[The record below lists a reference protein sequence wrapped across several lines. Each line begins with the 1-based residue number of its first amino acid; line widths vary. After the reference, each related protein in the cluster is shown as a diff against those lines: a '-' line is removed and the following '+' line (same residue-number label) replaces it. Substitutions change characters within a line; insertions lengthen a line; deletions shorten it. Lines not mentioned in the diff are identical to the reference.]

1 MEHIHEKGW
10 IHADVKPENILLDAY
25 GVAKLCDFGISIPVS
40 KNDVDPTKFGINP
53 DMEGDS
59 KYLATEVLQE
69 TGPTQ
74 AGDIFALGI
83 TLLEMATDLILPNEG
98 HNWVAIREK
107 YLDEKI
113 LNSELDPLSI
123 YFLFFSH
130 DARYQR
136 VGRIDDR
143 GRPKFTT
150 FRDSNTRRSTNQS
163 SYRSK
168 E

>member
-1 MEHIHEKGW
+1 M
-10 IHADVKPENILLDAY
+10 KPENILLDSK

-40 KNDVDPTKFGINP
+40 NNEVDPVIFGSNP

-98 HNWVAIREK
+98 DNWEALRDK

-113 LNSELDPLSI
+113 LNSKCLCIYSSVYKTCFFAAMTPDIKELVEMMIEANADL
-123 YFLFFSH
+123 
-130 DARYQR
+130 
-136 VGRIDDR
+136 
-143 GRPKFTT
+143 RPTAAQILEYI
-150 FRDSNTRRSTNQS
+150 SNKKL
-163 SYRSK
+163 Y
-168 E
+168 